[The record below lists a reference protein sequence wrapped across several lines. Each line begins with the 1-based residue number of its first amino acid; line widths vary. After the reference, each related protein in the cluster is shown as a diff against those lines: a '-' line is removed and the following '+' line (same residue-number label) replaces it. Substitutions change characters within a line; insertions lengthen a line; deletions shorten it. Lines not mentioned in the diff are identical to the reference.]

1 MRAREIIIS
10 LVVALSALAGCN
22 KAPEPVGTD
31 MHEFTP
37 EELQKKR
44 LDDAFT
50 IFFKDFNFE
59 GVENPTMEILLNS
72 RITSPQ
78 PGILRYTYVSNGVT
92 LITMDVGT
100 SGFSADLHGGIHLEG
115 IGIGDNATKVFIDGD
130 QVATLG
136 LITYNNIP
144 TPVFRFPDGT
154 SYAVT
159 GVLLVE
165 PLIDFLLKNVF
176 STE

>member
-1 MRAREIIIS
+1 MRARVIIIS
-10 LVVALSALAGCN
+10 LVVVLSALAGCN

-31 MHEFTP
+31 MHEFTQ

-50 IFFKDFNFE
+50 IFFRDFNFE
-59 GVENPTMEILLNS
+59 DTENPSREIIRNS
-72 RITSPQ
+72 RITFPA
-78 PGILRYTYVSNGVT
+78 PGILRYTYVSKDIT

-115 IGIGDNATKVFIDGD
+115 IGIGDYATKVFIDGK